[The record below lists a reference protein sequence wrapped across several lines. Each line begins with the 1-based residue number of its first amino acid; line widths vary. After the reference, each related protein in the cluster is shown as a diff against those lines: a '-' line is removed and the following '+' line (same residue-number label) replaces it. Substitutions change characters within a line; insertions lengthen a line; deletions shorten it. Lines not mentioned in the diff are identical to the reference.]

1 MSWLRGRGFLPR
13 GVTILS
19 LQDDRESGRRRK
31 SGPSPEADS
40 SMVPRRKR
48 RKLSDQPE
56 IGSALRSIYDR
67 TVEETIPAEML
78 DLLGKLD

>member
-1 MSWLRGRGFLPR
+1 
-13 GVTILS
+13 
-19 LQDDRESGRRRK
+19 
-31 SGPSPEADS
+31 
-40 SMVPRRKR
+40 MVPRRKR